1 MKINEYISDRQKEL
15 QSICE
20 SHDVEKLYAFGSSI
34 NHRFNEVS
42 SDIDLL
48 VTMDIDNPL
57 ERGEKLMSFWEELEN
72 LFNKKVD
79 LLTPSSLKNPV
90 LIKSIDKTK
99 VLIYERSGQKVFV

>member
-1 MKINEYISDRQKEL
+1 MTISKYISDRQKNL

-20 SHDVEKLYAFGSSI
+20 SHHVATLYAFGSSV
-34 NHRFNEVS
+34 NKNFNEVS

-48 VTMDIDNPL
+48 VTVDIDDPL
-57 ERGEKLMSFWEELEN
+57 ERGETLISLWEKLEE

-79 LLTPSSLKNPV
+79 LLTPASLNNPV
-90 LIKSIDKTK
+90 LIKSIDKSK